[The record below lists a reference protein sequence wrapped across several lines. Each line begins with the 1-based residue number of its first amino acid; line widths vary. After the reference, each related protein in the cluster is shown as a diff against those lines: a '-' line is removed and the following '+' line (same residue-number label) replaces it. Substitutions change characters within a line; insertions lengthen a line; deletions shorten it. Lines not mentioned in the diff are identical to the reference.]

1 MKVLPFR
8 IPKPDQE
15 ALVYQEDHEVRFY
28 DKLHQHEEIQISY
41 IIKGSGSLII
51 GDTINDFQ
59 PNDILII
66 GENIPHVFRSDS
78 DNSEVSIMY
87 TLFFTKKSFGES
99 FFSIN
104 DLSGVQKFFAEAEYG
119 MKILSKKKKIFKKFN
134 KLKYQNKIE
143 RIATFLQIL
152 NILTTSERKALS
164 TFVYQKK
171 YTDDEGKRMN
181 DVFEYALDHFQEPI
195 TLEVISE
202 KANMTKN
209 AFCRYFKK
217 RTNKTFFQFLIELR
231 IEYACKLLYKEKE
244 LSVAIISELCGF
256 QNIANFNRK
265 FKELKNVTPT
275 KYRNLINKKR
285 AS

>member
-8 IPKPDQE
+8 IPKPEQE
-15 ALVYQEDHEVRFY
+15 ALVYQEDHEIMFY

-41 IIKGSGSLII
+41 IVKGSGSLIL
-51 GDTINDFQ
+51 GDTINDYQ

-78 DNSEVSIMY
+78 NSAEVSIMY
-87 TLFFTKKSFGES
+87 TLFFTKHAFGKSF
-99 FFSIN
+99 FNIN
-104 DLSGVQKFFAEAEYG
+104 DLTGVQKFFDESEYG
-119 MKILSKKKKIFKKFN
+119 MKILSHKKKLFKKFK
-134 KLKYQNKIE
+134 KLKSQNKIE

-152 NILTTSERKALS
+152 NILTQSKREALS
-164 TFVYQKK
+164 TFVYEKK

-202 KANMTKN
+202 KANMSKN

-217 RTNKTFFQFLIELR
+217 RTNKTFFQFLIEIR
-231 IEYACKLLYKEKE
+231 IEYACKLLFKEKD
-244 LSVAIISELCGF
+244 LPVAMVAELCGF

-265 FKELKNVTPT
+265 FKELKNITPT
-275 KYRNLINKKR
+275 KYRYMIDR
-285 AS
+285 